1 MVFLKDVSKK
11 AMLNENFSLSI
22 KIGNVL
28 WQGYFMKECLPSKL
42 SSDSFHKSL
51 TKSKKYPINIH
62 VGTLEL

>member
-1 MVFLKDVSKK
+1 
-11 AMLNENFSLSI
+11 MLNENFSLSI

-42 SSDSFHKSL
+42 LSDSFQKSL
-51 TKSKKYPINIH
+51 TKSKKYPIKIH